1 MSRTHPYCCQG
12 DGTPIRPDYVTKTF
26 KNMIRDMGMS
36 ESFRF
41 HDLRHTVATVL
52 VKNRMNIHQVKDW
65 MGHNDIKTTLHYT
78 HMDAEMKMASA
89 EIMNDLLN

>member
-1 MSRTHPYCCQG
+1 
-12 DGTPIRPDYVTKTF
+12 
-26 KNMIRDMGMS
+26 
-36 ESFRF
+36 
-41 HDLRHTVATVL
+41 
-52 VKNRMNIHQVKDW
+52 MNIHQVKDW